1 MKIESIKQDAHELF
15 HKYRNKIPV
24 IFILLIGIVL
34 IHQGVASYK
43 RKLGMDQPVTEI
55 LVSSRDL
62 NKGQTI
68 SDADV
73 IIKKIPLQHV
83 PMGVLKPS
91 DINKVRKHAITYS
104 ISKGEMILWSSL
116 NLHYSYQSASSKI
129 EQGYRA
135 VSIAVDAI
143 SSVSNLIQPGDH
155 VDLITTLEIPGESK
169 PSTLTLLQNVTVL
182 SVGEALYT
190 ETQNQSYST
199 VTLMVLPIEAN
210 IINHSGKYGSLSLTL
225 RNPMDIRTIRDVA
238 IVSDHDIV
246 RSAFRNQLQ
255 NERDL
260 TPESEK

>member
-1 MKIESIKQDAHELF
+1 MNEKLKNTVMDFYLQH
-15 HKYRNKIPV
+15 RNHLPIV
-24 IFILLIGIVL
+24 IFLLIGIVL
-34 IHQGVASYK
+34 IHQGVHSYK

-55 LVSSRDL
+55 LISSRDL

-68 SDADV
+68 TAQDV
-73 IIKKIPLQHV
+73 EVKKIPLQYV

-91 DINKVRKHAITYS
+91 DLNKIRDHALTNS
-104 ISKGEMILWSSL
+104 ISKGEMILWNSL

-135 VSIAVDAI
+135 VSIAVDSV
-143 SSVSNLIQPGDH
+143 SSVSNLIQSGDH
-155 VDLITTLEIPGESK
+155 VDLITTLELPGETK

-182 SVGEALYT
+182 SVGDTLYS

-225 RNPMDIRTIRDVA
+225 RNPMDAKTIRDIA

-246 RSAFRNQLQ
+246 KSAFRNQLQ
-255 NERDL
+255 SERDL
-260 TPESEK
+260 SKDLEK